1 MKSHNLYYFL
11 GFFLFALL
19 LGCNSDDDSGQQASC
34 KIVKYDKIDFYDI
47 ETGEITSDYLN
58 QLFYDG
64 DRLSVRK
71 KYGSISN
78 PGTGLSH
85 FGLEFTN
92 QVYYNMENRINR
104 VEYYMYGQP
113 NFSKYDL
120 FIYEGNAS
128 KPSQRNRVEN
138 GYTWKEFI
146 EYDSQ
151 GRILNTITYWEDD
164 EFPSESTSFIYEN
177 GNLKRYTNSKH
188 SYIDGEISEQWIY
201 EYSNYDDK
209 KNPNKLLDFPFV
221 EDRQKQYS
229 ENNFR
234 KYTYWQEIPGDG
246 SIGQWET
253 SGYEYDENGYAK
265 TVEFECN

>member
-1 MKSHNLYYFL
+1 MKSHNLYRFL
-11 GFFLFALL
+11 SFFLFILL
-19 LGCNSDDDSGQQASC
+19 LGCSDDDTNPNISC
-34 KIVKYDKIDFYDI
+34 KIIKYDKIDFYDI
-47 ETGEITSDYLN
+47 ETGETTSDYLN
-58 QLFYDG
+58 YLFYEG
-64 DRLSVRK
+64 EKLSVRE
-71 KYGSISN
+71 KYGWISD

-92 QVYYNMENRINR
+92 KVSYDDQNRINK
-104 VEYYMYGQP
+104 VEYYANNQTYP
-113 NFSKYDL
+113 AKYDL
-120 FIYEGNAS
+120 FIYEGNSS

-146 EYDSQ
+146 QYDSQ

-177 GNLKRYTNSKH
+177 GNLKRYTSSKH

-201 EYSNYDDK
+201 EYFNYDDK

-221 EDRQKQYS
+221 EDRVKQYS

-246 SIGQWET
+246 SIGQWEI

-265 TVEFECN
+265 TVEFACN